1 MSRATDEWIG
11 RNDDT
16 PIPPRVKARI
26 FDRDGK
32 HCKVCTN
39 PISGSRL
46 PAYDHVV
53 ALINGGENRET
64 NIQLL
69 CVDCHKP
76 KTAADVRE
84 KSIVARKRMKFL
96 GIAPK
101 KGRPMPGSK
110 ESGFRKRMDGTVE
123 RR

>member
-11 RNDDT
+11 KDDDT
-16 PIPPRVKARI
+16 AIPPRVKARI
-26 FDRDGK
+26 FDRDKK
-32 HCKVCTN
+32 HCRHCTN

-46 PAYDHVV
+46 PAYDHII
-53 ALINGGENRET
+53 ALINGGENRES

-76 KTAADVRE
+76 KTRADVAE
-84 KSIVARKRMKFL
+84 KSRVSRKKMKFL

-110 ESGFRKRMDGTVE
+110 ASGLRRKMDGTVE

>member
-16 PIPPRVKARI
+16 PIPPRVKTRI

-110 ESGFRKRMDGTVE
+110 ASGFKKCMNGEVI